1 MAGSSVQV
9 RWKAPMLMVGAADGT
24 TTVLMDTRPESGG
37 TGVGPS
43 PIDTVLV
50 ALAGCSG
57 MDVVGILR
65 KARAPLLGLTITATA
80 ERAAEHPKVFTHIH
94 LRYTAWGAGLTSTQ
108 VHKAVNLSLEKYCS
122 VSAMLRPAVPITH
135 EIAVGDTA
143 GDASTR
149 PRAAQAG

>member
-1 MAGSSVQV
+1 MAGVNVQV
-9 RWKAPMLMVGAADGT
+9 RWKAPMLMVGKADET

-37 TGVGPS
+37 SSVGPT
-43 PIDTVLV
+43 PIDTVLM

-65 KARAPLLGLTITATA
+65 KARAPLQGLTITAAA

-94 LRYTAWGAGLTSTQ
+94 LRYTAWGAGLTSAQ

-122 VSAMLRPAVPITH
+122 VSAMLRKTVPITH

-143 GDASTR
+143 GDAPMP
-149 PRAAQAG
+149 PRAARAG